1 MKLRMDYVTNS
12 SSVSYI
18 ITMNEDIVDTF
29 LEYFKNTESMVGKI
43 RMAEALKKFMI
54 ENGCKNYMHGYEIYT
69 YPMVFSDDD
78 GDCLTKEMLEEEGT
92 NTDPL
97 KMTETDLF
105 NFIRGEYIHNRKMSE
120 FFWGFGATQ
129 VKQY

>member
-1 MKLRMDYVTNS
+1 MDYVTNS

-18 ITMNEDIVDTF
+18 ITMNEDIVDCF
-29 LEYFKNTESMVGKI
+29 LNYYKNVEKMGGQI
-43 RMAEALKKFMI
+43 RMAQALKNFMK
-54 ENGCKNYMHGYEIYT
+54 ENGSKNYMHGYEIYT
-69 YPMVFSDDD
+69 YPMEFADDS

-97 KMTETDLF
+97 KMTETELF